1 MSNFFNQKAL
11 PISKLNNRQLTFSK
25 PAPEAS
31 PVLTLGIT
39 SKGQV
44 RTIANFCSL
53 PSLSFGQVLGKLQG
67 KVVTQFEEL
76 GWWSFLMVDCVTLI

>member
-1 MSNFFNQKAL
+1 MSNFFNQKLL
-11 PISKLNNRQLTFSK
+11 PISKVKNRQFTFSK

-44 RTIANFCSL
+44 RTTLPPVVSACVAVLFHNLVGLCFCL
-53 PSLSFGQVLGKLQG
+53 ARLLDYALHNLNPL
-67 KVVTQFEEL
+67 
-76 GWWSFLMVDCVTLI
+76 

>member
-1 MSNFFNQKAL
+1 MSNFFNQKVLA
-11 PISKLNNRQLTFSK
+11 ISKVKNRQFTFSK

-44 RTIANFCSL
+44 QTRSTYAA
-53 PSLSFGQVLGKLQG
+53 V
-67 KVVTQFEEL
+67 
-76 GWWSFLMVDCVTLI
+76 